1 LDDLR
6 KLVLVLALLL
16 VPACSGIQMSDVR
29 ITNSPLTP
37 TASSAGNFDD
47 LVIDQAGHRLY
58 AADRDRGI
66 DVFDITTP
74 NARFVQSI
82 TLPSAPNGLALA
94 PDLGRLYA
102 GTSDGSVQ
110 VLDINP
116 TSPTAGKLLPQI
128 QTSGKEVDLLD
139 YSASRHELYASNG
152 PEGTLAIID
161 TTKNA
166 VTGQVKVGYA
176 LEQPRFNPADGM
188 LYVTGPDADALFK
201 IDPATAA
208 IKGKTN
214 FGACQPIG
222 LAINPRSSQALIAC
236 ANWTLG
242 LDLANGTAQIFNQAS
257 HGDVVRYDP
266 AADRF
271 LVASP
276 GQINTSTVAVFGGSP
291 IAYISSLV
299 TGAGGKAAGY
309 DETNRLVYTTDLRP
323 NRVGLAAFPIPDGAP
338 TLSSLMSLAPL
349 AAVLPVILLVL
360 FIVGRQA
367 DPIRRPEPLMTRE
380 EAKRARLDR
389 ERAHDTGQA

>member
-1 LDDLR
+1 
-6 KLVLVLALLL
+6 
-16 VPACSGIQMSDVR
+16 MSDVR
-29 ITNSPLTP
+29 ITNTPVTP
-37 TASSAGNFDD
+37 TTSSAGNFDD

-82 TLPSAPNGLALA
+82 TLPSAPNGLAIA
-94 PDLGRLYA
+94 SDLGRLYA

-116 TSPTAGKLLPQI
+116 TSPTAGRLLPQI
-128 QTSGKEVDLLD
+128 QTSGKEVDLVD

-152 PEGTLAIID
+152 PEGTIAIID
-161 TTKNA
+161 TSKNA

-188 LYVTGPDADALFK
+188 LYVTSPDADALFK

-214 FGACQPIG
+214 FGACQPVG

-242 LDLANGTAQIFNQAS
+242 LDLHTETAQTFNQAS
-257 HGDVVRYDP
+257 HGDLVRYDS

-276 GQINTSTVAVFGGSP
+276 GTSTVAIFGGSP
-291 IAYISSLV
+291 LAYISSVV
-299 TGAGGKAAGY
+299 TGAGAKAAGY

-323 NRVGLAAFPIPDGAP
+323 NRVGLAGFQIPDGAP
-338 TLSSLMSLAPL
+338 TLSSLMTLAPL
-349 AAVLPVILLVL
+349 AALLPLIVLVL

-367 DPIRRPEPLMTRE
+367 DPIRRPEPLLTRE
-380 EAKRARLDR
+380 EAKRARLDHK
-389 ERAHDTGQA
+389 RAHDTSQA

>member
-1 LDDLR
+1 
-6 KLVLVLALLL
+6 V
-16 VPACSGIQMSDVR
+16 SDVR
-29 ITNSPLTP
+29 IANIPIAP
-37 TASSAGNFDD
+37 TASGAGNFDD
-47 LVIDQAGHRLY
+47 LVIDQSGHRLY

-66 DVFDITTP
+66 DVFDISTP
-74 NARFVQSI
+74 NARFVQAI

-116 TSPTAGKLLPQI
+116 TSSTAGKLLPQI

-139 YSASRHELYASNG
+139 YSPSRHELYASNG

-161 TTKNA
+161 TSKNA
-166 VTGQVKVGYA
+166 VTVQVKVGYA

-188 LYVTGPDADALFK
+188 LYVTSPDADALFA
-201 IDPATAA
+201 IDPVTKA
-208 IKGKTN
+208 IKSKNALG
-214 FGACQPIG
+214 GCQPIG
-222 LAINPRSSQALIAC
+222 LAINSRADQAVIAC

-242 LDLANGTAQIFNQAS
+242 WDLRDSTAHTFNQAS
-257 HGDVVRYDP
+257 RGDVVRYDQ

-276 GQINTSTVAVFGGSP
+276 GQINTSTVAIFGGSP
-291 IAYISSLV
+291 IAYISSVV
-299 TGAGGKAAGY
+299 TGAGGKAADY

-349 AAVLPVILLVL
+349 AALLPLVVLVL

-367 DPIRRPEPLMTRE
+367 DPVRRPEPLLTRE
-380 EAKRARLDR
+380 EAKRARL
-389 ERAHDTGQA
+389 EHKGAHDTGQT

>member
-1 LDDLR
+1 
-6 KLVLVLALLL
+6 
-16 VPACSGIQMSDVR
+16 MR
-29 ITNSPLTP
+29 ITNTSITP
-37 TASSAGNFDD
+37 TASNAGNFDD

-74 NARFVQSI
+74 VAKFVQST
-82 TLPSAPNGLALA
+82 TLPSAPNGLAIA
-94 PDLGRLYA
+94 SDLGRLYA

-110 VLDINP
+110 VLDIDP

-128 QTSGKEVDLLD
+128 QTSGKEVDLID
-139 YSASRHELYASNG
+139 YSEARHELYASNG

-176 LEQPRFNPADGM
+176 LEQPRFNSADGM
-188 LYVTGPDADALFK
+188 LYVTSPDADALFR
-201 IDPATAA
+201 IDPVTKA
-208 IKGKTN
+208 IKTKNALG
-214 FGACQPIG
+214 GCQPIG
-222 LAINPRSSQALIAC
+222 LAINPRADQAVIAC

-242 LDLANGTAQIFNQAS
+242 WDLRISTAQTFNQAS
-257 HGDVVRYDP
+257 RGDVVRYDS

-271 LVASP
+271 FVASP
-276 GQINTSTVAVFGGSP
+276 GKINTSAVAIFGGSP
-291 IAYISSLV
+291 IAYISSAV

-323 NRVGLAAFPIPDGAP
+323 NRVGLAAFPIPDGGP

-349 AAVLPVILLVL
+349 AALLPLILLVL
-360 FIVGRQA
+360 FIVGCQA
-367 DPIRRPEPLMTRE
+367 DPIRRPEPLLTRE
-380 EAKRARLDR
+380 KAKRARL
-389 ERAHDTGQA
+389 ERKGAHDASEA

>member
-1 LDDLR
+1 
-6 KLVLVLALLL
+6 
-16 VPACSGIQMSDVR
+16 MSDVR
-29 ITNSPLTP
+29 IANTPITP
-37 TASSAGNFDD
+37 TASTAGNFDD

-66 DVFDITTP
+66 DVFDISTP

-116 TSPTAGKLLPQI
+116 SSPTAGKLLPQI
-128 QTSGKEVDLLD
+128 QTSGKEVDLID
-139 YSASRHELYASNG
+139 YSAARHELYASNG
-152 PEGTLAIID
+152 ADGTLAIID
-161 TTKNA
+161 TGKNA

-188 LYVTGPDADALFK
+188 LYVTSPDADALFT
-201 IDPATAA
+201 IDPVTKA
-208 IKGKTN
+208 IKSKNALG
-214 FGACQPIG
+214 GCQPVG
-222 LAINPRSSQALIAC
+222 LAINARANQALIAC

-242 LDLANGTAQIFNQAS
+242 WDLRTSTAQTFNQAS
-257 HGDVVRYDP
+257 RADVVRYDP

-276 GQINTSTVAVFGGSP
+276 GKINTSTVAIFSGSSV
-291 IAYISSLV
+291 AYISSVV
-299 TGAGGKAAGY
+299 TGAGGKAADY

-349 AAVLPVILLVL
+349 AALLPLILLVL

-367 DPIRRPEPLMTRE
+367 DPIRRPEPLLTRE
-380 EAKRARLDR
+380 EAKRARL
-389 ERAHDTGQA
+389 EHKRAHDTGQA